1 MFLSSVG
8 YSSLISGGGDNQ
20 LLPPEKRMNEMKS
33 KMAEMER
40 DKKSVEAT
48 LDRSLP
54 LRRN

>member
-1 MFLSSVG
+1 
-8 YSSLISGGGDNQ
+8 
-20 LLPPEKRMNEMKS
+20 MNEMKS